1 MLQAEAETKMVQSKC
16 QKYTDMCKL
25 ENTELFRFLLKESE
39 DKIGVNMKEHVENH
53 VLHSTD
59 RTIGE
64 TPHTKWN
71 QFQTLNQK

>member
-39 DKIGVNMKEHVENH
+39 DKIGVNMKEHVEN
-53 VLHSTD
+53 VKKRLTALLRRETD
-59 RTIGE
+59 EKVSMEIKER
-64 TPHTKWN
+64 
-71 QFQTLNQK
+71 L